1 MSTAADLRTSGP
13 NSNVVQLARRIQE
26 LSTLPQVALEV
37 MRVADNPNATAAD
50 LKAVMELDAALSAR
64 VLRSVNSSAYALRTK
79 VTNLQ
84 QAITYLGLKHI
95 RNLAMTASVSRL
107 FRQETTIGPY
117 RRLNLWRHLVA
128 VGICGRLLALR
139 LKLAN
144 FEDIFLAGL
153 LHDLGIILEDQYVHP
168 QFSAAMQALEQGATL
183 CEVERSRLGFD
194 HTLLGFHVA
203 ENWNFPDLVR
213 NAIRHHHRSLDADAE
228 HRTSVQCVELANL
241 ICSCKGMSSVGVN
254 LVKISPEVIRELG
267 VGRQDLTV
275 LASDLDEEI
284 RRNSVLFE
292 NGGAA

>member
-1 MSTAADLRTSGP
+1 MSTATDLRTSA
-13 NSNVVQLARRIQE
+13 SRVVQLAQRIQE

-37 MRVADNPNATAAD
+37 MRVANNPRATAAD
-50 LKAVMELDAALSAR
+50 LKAVMELDVALSAR

-95 RNLAMTASVSRL
+95 RNLAMTAGVSRL
-107 FRQETTIGPY
+107 FKQENTIGPY

-128 VGICGRLLALR
+128 VGICSRLVALR
-139 LKLAN
+139 LKFAN
-144 FEDIFLAGL
+144 FEDIYLAGL

-168 QFSAAMQALEQGATL
+168 QFAAAVQALEPGVTL

-203 ENWNFPDLVR
+203 ENWRFAELVR
-213 NAIRHHHRSLDADAE
+213 NVIRHHHRSVDADPE
-228 HRTSVQCVELANL
+228 YRTSVQCVELANL
-241 ICSCKGMSSVGVN
+241 ICSCKGMTSVGVN
-254 LVKISPEVIRELG
+254 MVKVSPEVIRDLG
-267 VGRQDLTV
+267 IGRQDLAV

-284 RRNSVLFE
+284 WRNSTLFE
-292 NGGAA
+292 DGGA

>member
-1 MSTAADLRTSGP
+1 MSTAANPRSSA
-13 NSNVVQLARRIQE
+13 SNVVQLARRIQE

-37 MRVADNPNATAAD
+37 MRVAGNPNATAAD

-95 RNLAMTASVSRL
+95 RNLAMTAGVSRL
-107 FRQETTIGPY
+107 FKQENTIGPY
-117 RRLNLWRHLVA
+117 HRLNLWRHLVA
-128 VGICGRLLALR
+128 VGICGRLIALR
-139 LKLAN
+139 LKFGN

-168 QFSAAMQALEQGATL
+168 QFSAAIQALAANTTL
-183 CEVERSRLGFD
+183 AEVERSRLGFD

-203 ENWNFPDLVR
+203 ENWGFPELVR
-213 NAIRHHHRSLDADAE
+213 NAIRHHHQSAEADAE
-228 HRTSVQCVELANL
+228 YRASVQCVELANL
-241 ICSCKGMSSVGVN
+241 ICSCKGMNSVGMN
-254 LVKISPEVIRELG
+254 LVKVSPEVVRDLG
-267 VGRQDLTV
+267 IGRQDLTV

-284 RRNSVLFE
+284 RRNSTLFE
-292 NGGAA
+292 DGRAA

>member
-1 MSTAADLRTSGP
+1 MSTAADLRASA
-13 NSNVVQLARRIQE
+13 SNVVQLARRIQE

-95 RNLAMTASVSRL
+95 RNLAMTAGVSRL
-107 FRQETTIGPY
+107 FKQENTIGPY

-128 VGICGRLLALR
+128 VGICGRLVALR
-139 LKLAN
+139 LKLGN
-144 FEDIFLAGL
+144 FEDIFLAGM
-153 LHDLGIILEDQYVHP
+153 LHDLEDQYAHP
-168 QFSAAMQALEQGATL
+168 QFSAAVQALEPGNTL
-183 CEVERSRLGFD
+183 SDVERSRLGFD

-203 ENWNFPDLVR
+203 ENWGFPELVR
-213 NAIRHHHRSLDADAE
+213 NAIRHHHRSIDADAE

-254 LVKISPEVIRELG
+254 LVKVSPEVIRELG
-267 VGRQDLTV
+267 IGRQDLTV

-284 RRNSVLFE
+284 RRNSTLFE
-292 NGGAA
+292 DGRAT

>member
-1 MSTAADLRTSGP
+1 MSPATNLRTSAC
-13 NSNVVQLARRIQE
+13 NVVQLARRIQE

-50 LKAVMELDAALSAR
+50 LKAAMELDVALSAR
-64 VLRSVNSSAYALRTK
+64 VLRTVNSSAYALRTK

-95 RNLAMTASVSRL
+95 RNLAMTAGVSRL
-107 FRQETTIGPY
+107 FKQENTIGPY

-128 VGICGRLLALR
+128 VGICSRLVALR
-139 LKLAN
+139 LKFAN
-144 FEDIFLAGL
+144 FEDIYLAGL

-168 QFSAAMQALEQGATL
+168 QFAAAVQALEPGVTL

-203 ENWNFPDLVR
+203 ENWRFPELVR
-213 NAIRHHHRSLDADAE
+213 NVIRHHHRSVEADPE
-228 HRTSVQCVELANL
+228 YRTSVQCVELANL
-241 ICSCKGMSSVGVN
+241 ICSCKGMTSVGVN
-254 LVKISPEVIRELG
+254 VVKVSPEVIRDLG
-267 VGRQDLTV
+267 IGRLDLAV

-284 RRNSVLFE
+284 WRNSTLFE
-292 NGGAA
+292 DGGA